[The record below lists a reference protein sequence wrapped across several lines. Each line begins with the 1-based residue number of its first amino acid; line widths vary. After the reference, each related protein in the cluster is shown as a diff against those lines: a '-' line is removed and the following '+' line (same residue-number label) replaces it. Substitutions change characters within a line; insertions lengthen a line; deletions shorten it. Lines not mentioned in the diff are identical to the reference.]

1 MTGYPPQGRLVLRVM
16 TRQGAPTLPT
26 LLFTLLALMLAAQAS
41 PRRACADDWTDD
53 RIAFRG
59 EVKSEDWRKRRDAYL
74 LLTNHDSAEA
84 VDEALNALDDESNAA
99 VVLGA
104 LDALGMMV
112 TLEARGRLFDVAR
125 KGKGVEK
132 LLAIRVLSK
141 LEGDDV
147 DAVLLE
153 VAQAKDAPAIAAAV
167 GALGAR
173 EALPAGAAG
182 VFKKLLAHKDWQV
195 QSAVGRAILAHP
207 DPTAVPQLAAAFA
220 KAKGRERLDLLGALE
235 KTTGHAYG
243 NDPKAW
249 TALAKGTPPAEIQPQ
264 PTLVPTAFGIPIYGR
279 RVVIVLDNSLRMG
292 DPHPFDTE
300 RLRELCDPSD
310 GDAIPWFR
318 MSLIAHFAHAH
329 VKHLIQGLPKGTR
342 FELIPFNE
350 FVRPTFGELASVG
363 AASRKLALET
373 LAALKTDDGIATF
386 EALNAALDIEGAKE
400 AKAWKSGP
408 DEILFITVNQPTKG
422 DVTEG
427 DLVASA
433 IAMKASRRMVP
444 IHAVGIHFHPY
455 EMCQRLAESTGGT
468 YVNLVK

>member
-1 MTGYPPQGRLVLRVM
+1 M
-16 TRQGAPTLPT
+16 TRQGVPTLPT
-26 LLFTLLALMLAAQAS
+26 LLFALLALILAAEIVLS
-41 PRRACADDWTDD
+41 PARADDWTDD
-53 RIAFRG
+53 RSAFRS
-59 EVKSEDWRKRRDAYL
+59 EVRSEDWRMRRDAYL

-84 VDEALNALDDESNAA
+84 VDEALNALDDERNAA

-112 TLEARGRLFDVAR
+112 TMEARGRLFELAR
-125 KGKGVEK
+125 KGKGVEV
-132 LLAIRVLSK
+132 LLAIRVLSTR
-141 LEGDDV
+141 EGDDV

-153 VAQAKDAPAIAAAV
+153 VARGKDAPSIAQAV
-167 GALGAR
+167 LALAAR
-173 EALPAGAAG
+173 ETLPAGAAG
-182 VFKKLLAHKDWQV
+182 TFKKLLAHKDWQV
-195 QSAVGRAILAHP
+195 QSAAARAILAHP
-207 DPTAVPQLAAAFA
+207 DPTAVAELAAAFA
-220 KAKGRERLDLLGALE
+220 KAKGRERHDLIGALE

-249 TALAKGTPPAEIQPQ
+249 TALAKGTPPAEIQAQ
-264 PTLVPTAFGIPIYGR
+264 PTLVPTAFGIPVYGR

-300 RLRELCDPSD
+300 RLRELCDPRD

-318 MSLIAHFAHAH
+318 MSLISHFAHAH

-342 FELIPFNE
+342 FELIAFNE
-350 FVRPTFGELASVG
+350 FVQPTFGELVSVG

-373 LAALKTDDGIATF
+373 LEALKTDDGIATF
-386 EALNAALDIEGAKE
+386 AALNAALDIEGAKE
-400 AKAWKSGP
+400 AKAFKSGP
-408 DEILFITVNQPTKG
+408 DEILFVTVNQPTKG

-444 IHAVGIHFHPY
+444 IHTVGIHFHPY
-455 EMCQRLAESTGGT
+455 AMCQRLAESTGGT